1 MNRQGRIATLIVTGI
16 IVVAAAMFAKYQQ
29 QAEFEANRLPSVT
42 YLEVPGI
49 GLVKVAPRFVPV
61 LDDIRAGLTDTAA
74 VKVWMQAGALKP
86 VERRR

>member
-1 MNRQGRIATLIVTGI
+1 MKRERKAMLIVLGCA
-16 IVVAAAMFAKYQQ
+16 VAAWAMFAKYQQ